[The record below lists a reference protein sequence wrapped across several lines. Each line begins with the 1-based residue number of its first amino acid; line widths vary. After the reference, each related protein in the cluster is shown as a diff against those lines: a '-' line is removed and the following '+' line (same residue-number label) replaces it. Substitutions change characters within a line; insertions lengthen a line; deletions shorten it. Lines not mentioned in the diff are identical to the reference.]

1 MLRFLSRIVL
11 VGALSTTAF
20 SALADEQAKQALQQR
35 LSQMQQFRADFS
47 QQVTDAQG
55 ELVHEA
61 SGQLVMV
68 RPDKLR
74 WETQAPDDT
83 LLIAD
88 GQSVWNVDTFVEQ
101 VTIVQQS
108 QAIQNNPIILLTT
121 TDEKKWQQFRISQP
135 AEDTFTVTPQTS
147 DSQIQQLELRFDEQ
161 SLTGLSMKD
170 AQEQTSKLSFADI
183 ETQFTPQLSDFE
195 VTIDD
200 TYTIDDQR

>member
-1 MLRFLSRIVL
+1 MFRFLSRIVL
-11 VGALSTTAF
+11 AGALSTTVF
-20 SALADEQAKQALQQR
+20 SALAEEQAKQALQQR
-35 LSQMQQFRADFS
+35 LNQMQQYRADFN

-55 ELVHEA
+55 EVIHQA

-74 WETQAPDDT
+74 WQTQAPDDT

-101 VTIVQQS
+101 VTIVKQN
-108 QAIQNNPIILLTT
+108 QAIQNNPIILLTS
-121 TDEKKWQQFRISQP
+121 TDEAKWQQFRISQP
-135 AEDTFTVTPQTS
+135 AEDTFMVTPQTS

-170 AQEQTSKLSFADI
+170 AQEQTSKLSFTDI

>member
-11 VGALSTTAF
+11 AGALSTTVF

-74 WETQAPDDT
+74 WQTQAPDDT

-108 QAIQNNPIILLTT
+108 QAIQNNPIILLTS
-121 TDEKKWQQFRISQP
+121 TDETKWQQFRISQP
-135 AEDTFTVTPQTS
+135 AEDTFMVTPQTS

>member
-11 VGALSTTAF
+11 AGALSTTVF
-20 SALADEQAKQALQQR
+20 SALAEEQAKQALQQR

-74 WETQAPDDT
+74 WQTQAPDDT

-108 QAIQNNPIILLTT
+108 QAIQNNPIILLTS
-121 TDEKKWQQFRISQP
+121 TDETKWQQFRISQP
-135 AEDTFTVTPQTS
+135 AEDTFMVTPQTS

>member
-11 VGALSTTAF
+11 AGALSTTVF

-35 LSQMQQFRADFS
+35 LGQMQQFRADFK

-74 WETQAPDDT
+74 WQTQAPDDT

-101 VTIVQQS
+101 VTIIQQS

-121 TDEKKWQQFRISQP
+121 TDETKWQQFQISQP
-135 AEDTFTVTPQTS
+135 AEDTFMVTPQTS
-147 DSQIQQLELRFDEQ
+147 DTQIQQLELRFDEQ

-195 VTIDD
+195 ITIDD

>member
-11 VGALSTTAF
+11 AGALSTTVF

-74 WETQAPDDT
+74 WQTQAPDDT

-101 VTIVQQS
+101 VTIVKQN
-108 QAIQNNPIILLTT
+108 QAIQNNPIILLTS
-121 TDEKKWQQFRISQP
+121 TDETKWQQFRISQP
-135 AEDTFTVTPQTS
+135 AEDTFMVTPQTS

-170 AQEQTSKLSFADI
+170 AQEQSSKLSFADI

>member
-11 VGALSTTAF
+11 AGALSTTVF

-74 WETQAPDDT
+74 WQTQAPDDT

-101 VTIVQQS
+101 VTIVKQN
-108 QAIQNNPIILLTT
+108 QAIQNNPIILLTS
-121 TDEKKWQQFRISQP
+121 TDETKWQQFRISQP
-135 AEDTFTVTPQTS
+135 AEDTFMVTPQTS

>member
-11 VGALSTTAF
+11 AGALSTTVF

-74 WETQAPDDT
+74 WQAQAPDDT

-101 VTIVQQS
+101 VTIVKQN
-108 QAIQNNPIILLTT
+108 QAIQNNPIILLTS
-121 TDEKKWQQFRISQP
+121 TDETKWQQFRISQP
-135 AEDTFTVTPQTS
+135 AEDTFMVTPQTS